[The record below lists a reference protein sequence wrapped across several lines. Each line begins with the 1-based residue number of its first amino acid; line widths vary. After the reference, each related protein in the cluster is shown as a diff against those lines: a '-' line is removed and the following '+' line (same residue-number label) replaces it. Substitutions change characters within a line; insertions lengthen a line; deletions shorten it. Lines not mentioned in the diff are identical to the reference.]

1 MLDTLLYPIIASLSL
16 ADALHSIGA
25 GSLGILA
32 QADKA
37 TEAAEV
43 AANNWKGFLDV
54 GIFLLAVIVPF
65 VLGKFFANRLRMPNH
80 AMAFSWIL
88 LAIIATGIVI
98 ATGQLKLG
106 PDIKGGTNLIYQIDQ
121 TTVGNSGQ
129 RVAAKDFV
137 APILNRINPSGMNE
151 SVVRPAGDD
160 KLEIIIADVDPA
172 EIEEIKRKITNAG
185 ILQFRIV
192 ANLNDHEEL
201 IKVAKSQA
209 ENPNIDIRLSRD
221 VKLPNKTSG
230 ELETVGVWRTLGRT
244 AEQSGAGE
252 VQGYVPGDTIRN
264 ARTGEIL
271 NPVLTGRPNDFE
283 AWLDSL
289 QIRDVD
295 VLLALQKNGVPYVEV
310 NGSDLSRAGVEISK
324 NGGYQVSFKMTNAGA
339 EKMLKMTIAN
349 QPDANTGFKRRMAIL
364 LDGIVLSAPSL
375 NSPIRG
381 EGQIEGN
388 FNLKDVEFLV
398 QILNS
403 GSLPGAISKQP
414 ISENVVGATMGADAI
429 AKGQWASGLGLI
441 TTILCVLAYYR
452 FSGFIATIALLL
464 NLAMILASMMLFHQP
479 LTLAGLAGLVLSV
492 GMSVDANVLVFERIR
507 EEREKNATPRM
518 AIRNGFDRA
527 WTTIFDSNLTTLI
540 SAFVLYY
547 VGTEQVKGFAIT
559 LIIGLAISM
568 FTSVFFAHNLFEIA
582 ERWGFAWLGMSDWV
596 NSAKRS
602 FVGPGDIDFLKYR
615 NIAYGVSAVLISIG
629 LIATF
634 LRGREFLDIDFN
646 GGTSVVFSLDK
657 TMEPDQVRE
666 IAQKAF
672 DADEK
677 GLPIQTTLTNVEMRD
692 FQKNS
697 VYKLDV
703 SLKDEAQVKERL
715 LKGFNGDSGAKLVT
729 YDMKS
734 QIVGNSQ
741 SSLGSRSRTFM
752 VAYQDPAAPAEPAT
766 PAEPAAPAAP
776 APQEPATPAPE
787 QTATPAPVAQVP
799 AASGDK
805 PSLAPEITTST
816 KLTFLDTLG
825 SSSARLNAAQVIETL
840 VASAQAAGR
849 NLVDSQIELEPASA
863 SNWTRTSELGF
874 SEWNVKLPYD
884 EATTANVL
892 DRMREAIQTKPVF
905 QSFSKIEGRVA
916 GEMQQKAILGLLLSL
931 LFITIYIW
939 FRFNKVSYG
948 VAAVIALLHD
958 VLITIGV
965 LAVSHWLFRPLG
977 FLLIDDFKISLTI
990 VAAILTIIGY
1000 SLNDTIVVF
1009 DRIREVKGKSPNLT
1023 EKMINTS
1030 VTQTLS
1036 RTLLTSSTTIIAI
1049 LLMYIWGGEGIHGF
1063 AFCLLVG
1070 IVVGTFSSIFV
1081 ASPILLWLAKR
1092 EQAARAASKV
1102 TS

>member
-1 MLDTLLYPIIASLSL
+1 MLEMFIQPIVASVNLFDSMQSL
-16 ADALHSIGA
+16 GA
-25 GSLGILA
+25 GWSGVLA
-32 QADKA
+32 QVP
-37 TEAAEV
+37 TQSVEAVEV
-43 AANNWKGFLDV
+43 AASDWQGFYNV
-54 GIFLLAVIVPF
+54 GLFLLAVIVPF
-65 VLGKFFANRLRMPNH
+65 VLGKFFSNRLRMPSH

-88 LAIIATGIVI
+88 LAMIATGIVL

-121 TTVGNSGQ
+121 TTVGNSGY
-129 RVAAKDFV
+129 RVTAKDFI

-172 EIEEIKRKITNAG
+172 EIEEVKRKITNAG

-201 IKVAKSQA
+201 IKAAKAQA
-209 ENPNIDIRLSRD
+209 ENPSMDLRLSRE
-221 VKLPNKTSG
+221 VKLANKTSG
-230 ELETVGVWRTLGRT
+230 EFETVGLWRTLGRT
-244 AEQSGAGE
+244 AEQSGAEE

-271 NPVLTGRPNDFE
+271 NPILTGRPNDFE
-283 AWLDSL
+283 VWLDG
-289 QIRDVD
+289 QKIRDVD
-295 VLLALQKNGVPYVEV
+295 VLLSLQKNSVPYVEV
-310 NGSDLSRAGVEISK
+310 NGSDLSRAKVEISK
-324 NGGYQVSFKMTNAGA
+324 NGGYQVSFVMTTAGA

-349 QPDANTGFKRRMAIL
+349 QPDVNTGFKRRMAIL

-375 NSPIRG
+375 NSPIRS

-388 FNLKDVEFLV
+388 FSLKDVEFLV

-429 AKGQWASGLGLI
+429 SKGRMASLFGLI
-441 TTILCVLAYYR
+441 STVVCVLAYYR
-452 FSGFIATIALLL
+452 FSGLIATIALIF
-464 NLAMILASMMLFHQP
+464 NLAMILASMMLFRQP

-507 EEREKNATPRM
+507 EEKEKNATNRM

-540 SAFVLYY
+540 SALVLYY

-568 FTSVFFAHNLFEIA
+568 FTAVFFAHNLFEIA
-582 ERWGFAWLGMSDWV
+582 ERWGFLNLGMSDWV
-596 NSAKRS
+596 NSTRRS
-602 FVGPGDIDFLKYR
+602 IFGPGDIDFLSFR
-615 NIAYGVSAVLISIG
+615 NVAYLISGSLIAIG
-629 LIATF
+629 LLATAF
-634 LRGREFLDIDFN
+634 RGREFLDIDFN

-657 TMEPDQVRE
+657 TMEPDRVRE

-672 DADEK
+672 DADER
-677 GLPIQTTLTNVEMRD
+677 GLPIQTTLTNVEMRE
-692 FQKNS
+692 FEKNS
-697 VYKLDV
+697 VFKLDV
-703 SLKDEAQVKERL
+703 SLKDEGQVRERL
-715 LKGFNGDSGAKLVT
+715 LRGFNGENGAKLVT

-734 QIVGNSQ
+734 QIVGKTQ
-741 SSLGSRSRTFM
+741 SSMGVGRKSLM
-752 VAYQDPAAPAEPAT
+752 VSYQDPALE
-766 PAEPAAPAAP
+766 
-776 APQEPATPAPE
+776 
-787 QTATPAPVAQVP
+787 APVATVP
-799 AASGDK
+799 AVQDPVSGAVSA
-805 PSLAPEITTST
+805 PSLAPVEST
-816 KLTFLDTLG
+816 AAKLTFLDTIG
-825 SSSARLNAAQVIETL
+825 SSSARLNATQIIEAL
-840 VASAQAAGR
+840 VAASQAAGR
-849 NLVDSQIELEPASA
+849 NLVDAQVELEPATEA
-863 SNWTRTSELGF
+863 NWTRTSEVGF

-884 EATTANVL
+884 EATTGRVL
-892 DRMREAIQTKPVF
+892 DQMRTAIQTKPVF

-939 FRFNKVSYG
+939 FRFNRVSYG
-948 VAAVIALLHD
+948 VAAVVAVVHD
-958 VLITIGV
+958 VLITVGL
-965 LAVSHWLFRPLG
+965 LAISHWLFRPLG
-977 FLLIDDFKISLTI
+977 FLLIEDFKISLTI
-990 VAAILTIIGY
+990 VAAILTVIGY

-1023 EKMINTS
+1023 EKMINAS

-1049 LLMYIWGGEGIHGF
+1049 LLMFIWGGEGIHGF
-1063 AFCLLVG
+1063 AFCLLIG
-1070 IVVGTFSSIFV
+1070 IVVGTYSSIFV
-1081 ASPILLWLAKR
+1081 AAPILLWLAQR

>member
-1 MLDTLLYPIIASLSL
+1 MLETIFSPIIDSLSL
-16 ADALHSIGA
+16 TDALQ
-25 GSLGILA
+25 SLGTHAFGILA
-32 QADKA
+32 QTPATAD
-37 TEAAEV
+37 EV
-43 AANNWKGFLDV
+43 AQVAENNWQGVKDV
-54 GIFLLAVIVPF
+54 GLFLLAAIVPF
-65 VLGKFFANRLRMPNH
+65 VLGKFFSNRLKMPNH
-80 AMAFSWIL
+80 SMAFSWIL
-88 LAIIATGIVI
+88 LSIIVTGIVI
-98 ATGQLKLG
+98 ATGKLKLG
-106 PDIKGGTNLIYQIDQ
+106 PDIQGGTNLIYQIDQ

-129 RVAAKDFV
+129 RVVAKDFI

-160 KLEIIIADVDPA
+160 KIEIIIADVDPS
-172 EIEEIKRKITNAG
+172 EIQQIKRNITEAG

-201 IKVAKSQA
+201 IKVAKTQA
-209 ENPNIDIRLSRD
+209 ENPDPDVRLSRD
-221 VKLPNKTSG
+221 VKLPNRASG
-230 ELETVGVWRTLGRT
+230 ALETVGIWRTLGRT

-271 NPVLTGRPNDFE
+271 NPVLSGRPNDFE
-283 AWLDSL
+283 NWLDS
-289 QIRDVD
+289 QKIRDVD
-295 VLLALQKNGVPYVEV
+295 ILLSLQKNGVPYVEV
-310 NGSDLSRAGVEISK
+310 NGADLSRAGVEIGK
-324 NGGYQVSFKMTNAGA
+324 NGGYQVSFKMTTAGA

-349 QPDANTGFKRRMAIL
+349 QPDVNTGFKRRMAIL
-364 LDGIVLSAPSL
+364 LDGNVLSAPSL
-375 NSPIRG
+375 NSPIRQ

-388 FNLKDVEFLV
+388 FSKGDVEFLV
-398 QILNS
+398 NILNS

-414 ISENVVGATMGADAI
+414 ISQHVVGATMGADAI
-429 AKGQWASGLGLI
+429 SKGKWASGLGLL

-452 FSGFIATIALLL
+452 FSGLIATVALLL
-464 NLAMILASMMLFHQP
+464 NLAMILASMMLFRQP

-507 EEREKNATPRM
+507 EERQKNATPRM

-540 SAFVLYY
+540 SAAVLYY

-568 FTSVFFAHNLFEIA
+568 FTAVFFAHTLFEIA
-582 ERWGFAWLGMSDWV
+582 ERWGFAKLGMSDWV
-596 NSAKRS
+596 NSTKRS
-602 FVGPGDIDFLKYR
+602 FFGPGDINFLGYR
-615 NIAYGVSAVLISIG
+615 NIAYAISAALIGIG
-629 LIATF
+629 LIATI

-657 TMEPDQVRE
+657 SMEPDKVRE

-672 DADEK
+672 DLDDK
-677 GLPIQTTLTNVEMRD
+677 GLPIQTTLTNVEMRE
-692 FQKNS
+692 FKKNS

-703 SLKDEAQVKERL
+703 SLKDEAQVRDRL
-715 LKGFNGDSGAKLVT
+715 LRGFGGENGAKLVT
-729 YDMKS
+729 YDMQSEIEGK
-734 QIVGNSQ
+734 SQ
-741 SSLGSRSRTFM
+741 SSLDSRKRTYM
-752 VAYQDPAAPAEPAT
+752 VAYQDPAAPGAPAPATDSVNAPAANASQEQAPSGAVVTEPAT
-766 PAEPAAPAAP
+766 
-776 APQEPATPAPE
+776 
-787 QTATPAPVAQVP
+787 
-799 AASGDK
+799 K
-805 PSLAPEITTST
+805 PSLAPEVTTST
-816 KLTFLDTLG
+816 KLKFLDTLG
-825 SSSARLNAAQVIETL
+825 SSPARLNASQIIETL
-840 VASAQAAGR
+840 VAAAQGAGR
-849 NLVDSQIELEPASA
+849 NLVDSQIELEPATNA
-863 SNWTRTSELGF
+863 SWTRTSDVGF
-874 SEWNVKLPYD
+874 SEWNVKLPFD
-884 EATTANVL
+884 QATTANIL
-892 DRMREAIQTKPVF
+892 DRMRTAIQTKPVF

-939 FRFNKVSYG
+939 FRFSNVSYG
-948 VAAVIALLHD
+948 VAAVLALLHD
-958 VLITIGV
+958 VLITIGI
-965 LAVSHWLFRPLG
+965 LAISHWLFRPLG

>member
-1 MLDTLLYPIIASLSL
+1 MLETLIQPIFTSQSLMDSMHSL
-16 ADALHSIGA
+16 VV
-25 GSLGILA
+25 GSYGILGQTTTQVA
-32 QADKA
+32 EAAK
-37 TEAAEV
+37 AAEV
-43 AANNWKGFLDV
+43 AANNWKGFYDV
-54 GIFLLAVIVPF
+54 GLFLLAVIVPF
-65 VLGKFFANRLRMPNH
+65 VLGKFFSSRLKMPSH

-88 LAIIATGIVI
+88 LAIIATGIVL

-121 TTVGNSGQ
+121 TTVGNSGY
-129 RVAAKDFV
+129 RVMAKDFI

-172 EIEEIKRKITNAG
+172 EIEEVKRKITNAG

-192 ANLNDHEEL
+192 ANGNDHDEL
-201 IKVAKSQA
+201 IKTAKTQA
-209 ENPNIDIRLSRD
+209 ENPSMDLRLSRE
-221 VKLPNKTSG
+221 VKLASKTSG
-230 ELETVGVWRTLGRT
+230 EFETVGLWRTLGRT

-252 VQGYVPGDTIRN
+252 VQGYVFGDTIRN

-283 AWLDSL
+283 AWLDG
-289 QIRDVD
+289 QKIKDVD
-295 VLLALQKNGVPYVEV
+295 VLLSLQKNSVPYVEV
-310 NGSDLSRAGVEISK
+310 NGSDLSRAKVEISK
-324 NGGYQVSFKMTNAGA
+324 NGGYQVSFVMTTAGA

-349 QPDANTGFKRRMAIL
+349 QPDVNTGFKRRMAIL

-375 NSPIRG
+375 NSPIRS

-388 FNLKDVEFLV
+388 FSLKDVEFLV

-429 AKGQWASGLGLI
+429 SKGRLASLLGLI
-441 TTILCVLAYYR
+441 STVVCVLAYYR
-452 FSGFIATIALLL
+452 FSGVIATIALVL
-464 NLAMILASMMLFHQP
+464 NLAMILASMMLFRQP
-479 LTLAGLAGLVLSV
+479 LTLAGVAGLVLSV

-507 EEREKNATPRM
+507 EEKEKNATNRM

-540 SAFVLYY
+540 SALVLYY

-568 FTSVFFAHNLFEIA
+568 FTAVFFAHNLFEIA
-582 ERWGFAWLGMSDWV
+582 ERWGFAKLGMSDWV
-596 NSAKRS
+596 NATKRS
-602 FVGPGDIDFLKYR
+602 FFGLADIDFLSYR
-615 NIAYGVSAVLISIG
+615 NMAYLVSGALIAIG
-629 LIATF
+629 LLATV

-646 GGTSVVFSLDK
+646 GGTSVVFSLEK
-657 TMEPDQVRE
+657 TMEPDRVRE

-672 DADEK
+672 EADER
-677 GLPIQTTLTNVEMRD
+677 GLPIQTTLTNVEMRE
-692 FQKNS
+692 FEKNS
-697 VYKLDV
+697 VFKLDV
-703 SLKDEAQVKERL
+703 SLKDEGQVRERL
-715 LKGFNGDSGAKLVT
+715 LKGFNGENGAKLVT

-734 QIVGNSQ
+734 QIVGKSQ
-741 SSLGSRSRTFM
+741 SGLG
-752 VAYQDPAAPAEPAT
+752 VDVPVLGGPAA
-766 PAEPAAPAAP
+766 
-776 APQEPATPAPE
+776 
-787 QTATPAPVAQVP
+787 
-799 AASGDK
+799 
-805 PSLAPEITTST
+805 PSLAPQEST
-816 KLTFLDTLG
+816 AAKLTFLDTIG
-825 SSSARLNAAQVIETL
+825 SSSARLNSTQIIESL
-840 VASAQAAGR
+840 VAASQAAGR
-849 NLVDSQIELEPASA
+849 NLVDSQVELEPTTDAT
-863 SNWTRTSELGF
+863 WTRTSEAGF

-884 EATTANVL
+884 EATTSRLL
-892 DRMREAIQTKPVF
+892 DQMRTAIQAKPVF

-916 GEMQQKAILGLLLSL
+916 GEMQQKAILGLILSL

-948 VAAVIALLHD
+948 VAAVVAVVHD
-958 VLITIGV
+958 VLITVGL
-965 LAVSHWLFRPLG
+965 LAISHWLFKPLG
-977 FLLIDDFKISLTI
+977 FLLIEDFKISLTI
-990 VAAILTIIGY
+990 VAAILTVIGY

-1023 EKMINTS
+1023 EKMINAS

-1063 AFCLLVG
+1063 AFCLLIG
-1070 IVVGTFSSIFV
+1070 IVVGTFSSIFI
-1081 ASPILLWLAKR
+1081 ASPILLWLAQR

>member
-1 MLDTLLYPIIASLSL
+1 MLEMILYPFFASLSL
-16 ADALHSIGA
+16 ADALHSMGA

-32 QADKA
+32 DAASNAADAAK
-37 TEAAEV
+37 AAEQA
-43 AANNWKGFLDV
+43 AANNWAGLRDI
-54 GIFLLAVIVPF
+54 GLFLLAVIVPF
-65 VLGKFFANRLRMPNH
+65 VLGKFFSNRLKMPNH

-88 LAIIATGIVI
+88 LAVIATGIVI

-121 TTVGNSGQ
+121 STVGNNNQ
-129 RVAAKDFV
+129 PVLAKDFI

-160 KLEIIIADVDPA
+160 KIEIIIADVDPA
-172 EIEEIKRKITNAG
+172 EIEQVKRKITNAG

-192 ANLNDHEEL
+192 ANRNDHEEL
-201 IKVAKSQA
+201 IKAAKAQA
-209 ENPNIDIRLSRD
+209 ENPNIDIRLSRE
-221 VKLPNKTSG
+221 VKLPNKTTG
-230 ELETVGVWRTLGRT
+230 ELETVGVWRTLGRA
-244 AEQSGAGE
+244 AEQAGAGE
-252 VQGYVPGDTIRN
+252 VEGYAPEDTIRN

-271 NPVLTGRPNDFE
+271 NPILTGRPRDFE
-283 AWLDSL
+283 TWLES
-289 QIRDVD
+289 QKIKDVD
-295 VLLALQKNGVPYVEV
+295 VLLSLQKKGVPYVEV
-310 NGSDLSRAGVEISK
+310 NGSDLARASVQIAK
-324 NGGYQVSFKMTNAGA
+324 NGGYQVGFNMTTAGA

-349 QPDANTGFKRRMAIL
+349 QPDAITGFKRRMAIL

-375 NSPIRG
+375 NSPIRA

-429 AKGQWASGLGLI
+429 AKGKLASGLGLL
-441 TTILCVLAYYR
+441 TTVLCVLAYYR
-452 FSGFIATIALLL
+452 FSGLIATIALLL
-464 NLAMILASMMLFHQP
+464 NLAMILASMMLFRQP

-507 EEREKNATPRM
+507 EERQKNATARM

-540 SAFVLYY
+540 SALVLYY

-582 ERWGFAWLGMSDWV
+582 ERWGFAQLGMSDWV
-596 NSAKRS
+596 NSAKQS
-602 FVGPGDIDFLKYR
+602 FFGPGDINFLGYR
-615 NIAYGVSAVLISIG
+615 NIAYAVSAALIGIG

-657 TMEPDQVRE
+657 SMEPDRVRE

-677 GLPIQTTLTNVEMRD
+677 GLPIQTSLTTVEMRE

-703 SLKDEAQVKERL
+703 SLKDEAQVRDRL
-715 LKGFNGDSGAKLVT
+715 LKGFNGANGAKLVT

-734 QIVGNSQ
+734 QI
-741 SSLGSRSRTFM
+741 LGKSRSDLRPANRTFL
-752 VAYQDPAAPAEPAT
+752 VAYQDPVAPDAPAQPVV
-766 PAEPAAPAAP
+766 
-776 APQEPATPAPE
+776 QDPATPAPSDPPSE
-787 QTATPAPVAQVP
+787 PA
-799 AASGDK
+799 K
-805 PSLAPEITTST
+805 PSLEPVATTAATLS
-816 KLTFLDTLG
+816 FVDTLG
-825 SSSARLNAAQVIETL
+825 SSPARLNASQVIETL
-840 VASAQAAGR
+840 VTAAQAAGR
-849 NLVDSQIELEPASA
+849 NLVDSQIDLEPASA
-863 SNWTRTSELGF
+863 TNWTRTSDLGF

-884 EATTANVL
+884 EATTATVL
-892 DRMREAIQTKPVF
+892 QRMQEAIQTKPVF

-916 GEMQQKAILGLLLSL
+916 GEMQQKALLGLFLSL

-948 VAAVIALLHD
+948 LAAVIALLHD

-965 LAVSHWLFRPLG
+965 LAVSHWLFKPLG

-1036 RTLLTSSTTIIAI
+1036 RTLLTSSTTILAI